1 MNGLRIVLGFIFVA
15 LVVLLFLSLCDK
27 PRHHDDEEEEYPTA
41 EIQVV
46 SSRTGQPI
54 EGAAVSITSND
65 EVTGQVTLT
74 TDRDGLC
81 HFEYKDSTFVISRL
95 LASKSGYSGAL
106 LQNLTLADFNPRLI
120 VPLDDMERCDTSLD
134 NGNGDQGNHAVRDF
148 YMGDFTVNDRM
159 QFQFQYYTDC
169 ASDHIMVYD
178 GSSQDV
184 AEGTAELLFDYDG
197 ATNTTEFDERFSIML
212 PKNNQPLK
220 HNVVCVIVDK
230 GTNWGYFIHCPIGM

>member
-15 LVVLLFLSLCDK
+15 LVALLLLRLCDK
-27 PRHHDDEEEEYPTA
+27 PRHDDDEEDYPIA
-41 EIQVV
+41 EIQVI

-54 EGAAVSITSND
+54 EGAKVSIDSND
-65 EVTGQVTLT
+65 ELTGQVTLT

-81 HFEYKDSTFVISRL
+81 HFEYEDSAFVISRL

-106 LQNLTLADFNPRLI
+106 LQNLTLADFYPRLI
-120 VPLDDMERCDTSLD
+120 VPLDEMERCNTMLD

-148 YMGDFTVNDRM
+148 NLGNFTAADRM
-159 QFQFQYYTDC
+159 QFKFQYYTDC
-169 ASDHIMVYD
+169 AADHIMVYD

-184 AEGTAELLFDYDG
+184 AEGKAELLFDYDG
-197 ATNTTEFDERFSIML
+197 ATDTTSFDEVFSVML
-212 PKNNQPLK
+212 PKDGQPLK

-230 GTNWGYFIHCPIGM
+230 GTNWGYYVHCPIGI